1 MTKLRIQIWPI
12 CAGMALLLTFSTA
25 VQAQTPDGLTPAV
38 ETVCDRYEGALFG
51 LCNAYCEATD
61 CGHPDVRAA
70 DRACSRIQANFFKHS
85 GGELIPEDCQ
95 KVDVDD
101 ECPCFT
107 TASISAIGGDCVGF
121 EDSGAFEGSSSF
133 QETFYMTEDDDF
145 NEYDWA
151 VYSEG
156 TDEGTDYGCML
167 GPDPDVLSTDSITL
181 DEANLCWTAIVAAE
195 AGAEPP
201 CD

>member
-1 MTKLRIQIWPI
+1 MTKLRFQIWPI

-38 ETVCDRYEGALFG
+38 ETVCDVYEGALFG
-51 LCNAYCEATD
+51 LCNAYCEAID
-61 CGHPDVRAA
+61 CGDPNVRAA
-70 DRACSRIQANFFKHS
+70 DRACSRIQANFFKKS

-95 KVDVDD
+95 TVDVDD

-107 TASISAIGGDCVGF
+107 TASITAIGGDCVGF
-121 EDSGAFEGSSSF
+121 EDSGAFEGSSSYL
-133 QETFYMTEDDDF
+133 ETFYMTADGF

-151 VYSEG
+151 VYGDS
-156 TDEGTDYGCML
+156 TDGYGCML

-181 DEANLCWTAIVAAE
+181 DEANLCWTAIVEAE
-195 AGAEPP
+195 EVADPP